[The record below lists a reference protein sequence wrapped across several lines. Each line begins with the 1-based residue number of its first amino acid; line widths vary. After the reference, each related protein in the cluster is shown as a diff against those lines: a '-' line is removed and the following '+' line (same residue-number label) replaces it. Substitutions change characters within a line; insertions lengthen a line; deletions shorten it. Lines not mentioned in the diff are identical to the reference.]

1 MFHWDHTNLT
11 GPLYIFPQGF
21 MHALLLYK
29 GESLPT
35 WLILLYSAN
44 LTW

>member
-11 GPLYIFPQGF
+11 GPLHILPQRF

-29 GESLPT
+29 VDFLST
-35 WLILLYSAN
+35 WLILLYSAD